1 MPSLPS
7 SPFSGPSSAPLIPP
21 SPLVGATHAPS
32 GHELDRL
39 ESARA
44 DKEGL
49 AGAAAGGKRPLKI
62 AICTENF
69 LPKIDGVT
77 RTLAMLLEH
86 LQAEGHE
93 ALVMGP
99 ATPLTSYAGAEVVA
113 TKGIPLLGVYKGLG
127 LNFLRPRFIRKIREF
142 SPDVCMF
149 IDPIFLGGQTILAV
163 QHYFPDLPLV
173 SSYHTNLAMYASLFG
188 FSWLTP
194 PMWAIQRN
202 LHGRCNLSFCPSP
215 STARML
221 ADQGFEN
228 VRLWPRGVDVDL
240 FRPSARDFALRQ
252 TWGAEPLDLDEDRP
266 SPRIQASDTA
276 RRSSSFDDLPP
287 LHLPPPYSAQPAPTA
302 TTAFSSSKV
311 VVLYVGRISWEK
323 NLRLLIEAFRGLQQ
337 PDEATG
343 RPACQLVFV
352 GDGPARGEAES
363 LCQGYGLDALF
374 LGFRK
379 GQELA
384 AAYASADVFAFPS
397 FTETFGQVVSEAQ
410 ASGLPVIGLKAEGV
424 SDLVEHRKTGL
435 LLDLNELV
443 RLRPADSSTPPPYS
457 TATSPESAIPTDPHS
472 LFALGTPSFASA
484 VTLYRNILLESV
496 SDHDLRRQ
504 MGSAAHLAASKR
516 SWWGAMEMLVDGFRE
531 LSAARAA
538 KAVSKERASSLS
550 LSRTST
556 IEVDV
561 VCGQPEEVEP
571 EKAEGASTA
580 TTSPKRRRLLR
591 LNGVLRR
598 TGGRLPDSSVSLQP
612 LRSWLAPQAAATV
625 EGGEGV
631 ALLQEAKGSGQS
643 LAVRLAE
650 VAVFFLFLYFAVT
663 FSSRFEI
670 PSLLRSLQV

>member
-1 MPSLPS
+1 MPSVPS
-7 SPFSGPSSAPLIPP
+7 SPFSGPTVAHNLIPP

-32 GHELDRL
+32 GYELDRL
-39 ESARA
+39 ESACVGERGVGG
-44 DKEGL
+44 K
-49 AGAAAGGKRPLKI
+49 AAGGNNSLKI
-62 AICTENF
+62 VIVTENF

-93 ALVMGP
+93 AMVCGP

-142 SPDVCMF
+142 SPDICMF
-149 IDPIFLGGQTILAV
+149 IDPIWLCAQTIYAV
-163 QHYFPDLPLV
+163 RHCFPDLPLV

-194 PMWAIQRN
+194 PMWALQRN
-202 LHGRCNLSFCPSP
+202 LHGRCDLTFCPSP

-221 ADQGFEN
+221 GEQGFEN

-252 TWGAEPLDLDEDRP
+252 SWGVELPDLDANRP
-266 SPRIQASDTA
+266 SPRMQPACRT
-276 RRSSSFDDLPP
+276 SFDDLPP
-287 LHLPPPYSAQPAPTA
+287 LYLPPPYSASAPPVPSTA
-302 TTAFSSSKV
+302 PSPTKV

-323 NLRLLIEAFRGLQQ
+323 NLRLLIESARGLQQ

-363 LCQGYGLDALF
+363 LCHGYGLDALF
-374 LGFRK
+374 PGFRK

-410 ASGLPVIGLKAEGV
+410 SSGLPVVGLKAEGV
-424 SDLVEHRKTGL
+424 SDLVEHRRTGL
-435 LLDLNELV
+435 LLDMNELI
-443 RLRPADSSTPPPYS
+443 RLRNTGP
-457 TATSPESAIPTDPHS
+457 TSPAPTDPTPVPTIPADPHS
-472 LFALGTPSFASA
+472 LFALNSPSFDSA
-484 VTLYRNILLESV
+484 VTLYRNLLVEAV
-496 SDHDLRRQ
+496 TNHELRRQ
-504 MGSAAHLAASKR
+504 MGSAAHLVASKR

-531 LSAARAA
+531 LSAARTA
-538 KAVSKERASSLS
+538 KVTVPRGTSLT
-550 LSRTST
+550 LSRSSST
-556 IEVDV
+556 KLDI
-561 VCGQPEEVEP
+561 VCGQLEEVEA
-571 EKAEGASTA
+571 EKVEGTSTA
-580 TTSPKRRRLLR
+580 AATSPKRRRLLR

-598 TGGRLPDSSVSLQP
+598 INGQARNSSVSLRP
-612 LRSWLAPQAAATV
+612 LRSWLAPQTRTV
-625 EGGEGV
+625 EGREAIG
-631 ALLQEAKGSGQS
+631 LLRTDKGAEPG
-643 LAVRLAE
+643 LMVRLVE
-650 VAVFFLFLYFAVT
+650 IAVFFFLLYAAVALFA
-663 FSSRFEI
+663 RFET
-670 PSLLRSLQV
+670 PSLLRSLQT